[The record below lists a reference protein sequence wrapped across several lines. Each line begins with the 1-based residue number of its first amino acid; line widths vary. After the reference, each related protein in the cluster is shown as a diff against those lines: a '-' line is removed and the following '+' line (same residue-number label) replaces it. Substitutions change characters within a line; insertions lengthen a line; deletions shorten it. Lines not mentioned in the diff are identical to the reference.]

1 MIAARAV
8 RAGRWDIVQSHERTL
23 IQDVYRAGEGCHG
36 AYLAAL
42 GHPRGRRIFHAVTL
56 AMERRVFARTPRI
69 VAIAARGRDEIRR
82 LHGVPEG
89 RISVIYNGVDLERFH
104 PDRGTRYRI
113 AGRRDLAIAPESFVA
128 LFVGSGFERKGLA
141 TAIDALAA
149 MAGAPA
155 HLVVI
160 GKGTRAPYE
169 ARAARRGIADRVR
182 WLGPRPDS
190 ERWYGVADAVVL
202 PTRYEPFGNVHLEAL
217 ASGVPVVA
225 SDRAGGAELI
235 QDGMNGYVVDP
246 LDPAAVA
253 RALDQIR
260 SRAPGAMAAAS
271 RRVAE
276 PFTRVVQAERFA
288 QIYRSARS
296 TIGARVQDS

>member
-1 MIAARAV
+1 
-8 RAGRWDIVQSHERTL
+8 
-23 IQDVYRAGEGCHG
+23 
-36 AYLAAL
+36 
-42 GHPRGRRIFHAVTL
+42 
-56 AMERRVFARTPRI
+56 
-69 VAIAARGRDEIRR
+69 
-82 LHGVPEG
+82 
-89 RISVIYNGVDLERFH
+89 
-104 PDRGTRYRI
+104 
-113 AGRRDLAIAPESFVA
+113 
-128 LFVGSGFERKGLA
+128 
-141 TAIDALAA
+141 